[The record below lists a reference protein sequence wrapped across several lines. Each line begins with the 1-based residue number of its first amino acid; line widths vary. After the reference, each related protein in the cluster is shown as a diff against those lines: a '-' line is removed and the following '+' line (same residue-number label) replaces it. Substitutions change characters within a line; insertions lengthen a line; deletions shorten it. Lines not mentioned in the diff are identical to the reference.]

1 MRHGFSLVELSIVL
15 VILGLLT
22 GGILTGQSLIRAAEL
37 RSVTTQLQQVQTA
50 MYTFRDKYF
59 ALPGDMP
66 NATRFWPAAGGT
78 GTGSACFTADASGG
92 KSCDGNSDGQIRYAA
107 GANTSSD
114 VWRWGERFHIWV
126 HLANAGLMEGSYT
139 GKTAGT
145 GSFDKLAGGNLPAG
159 KISNMVLD
167 VHFTGGM
174 TGSTEQFI
182 NTDKVTILS
191 TMVTSSND
199 GPFTPEEVWNI
210 DTKLD
215 DGLPGQGKVSTTKQT
230 SPSSPN
236 CSTSDSE
243 ATAKY
248 NLNSSIS
255 NCRAYIKVF

>member
-1 MRHGFSLVELSIVL
+1 
-15 VILGLLT
+15 
-22 GGILTGQSLIRAAEL
+22 
-37 RSVTTQLQQVQTA
+37 
-50 MYTFRDKYF
+50 
-59 ALPGDMP
+59 
-66 NATRFWPAAGGT
+66 
-78 GTGSACFTADASGG
+78 
-92 KSCDGNSDGQIRYAA
+92 
-107 GANTSSD
+107 
-114 VWRWGERFHIWV
+114 
-126 HLANAGLMEGSYT
+126 
-139 GKTAGT
+139 
-145 GSFDKLAGGNLPAG
+145 GNLPAG